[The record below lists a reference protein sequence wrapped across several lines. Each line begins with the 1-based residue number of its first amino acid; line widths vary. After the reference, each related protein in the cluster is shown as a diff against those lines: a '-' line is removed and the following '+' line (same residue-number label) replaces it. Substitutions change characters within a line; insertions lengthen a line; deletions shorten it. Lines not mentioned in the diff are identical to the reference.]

1 MVTQNAPPATA
12 YLDGLAAV
20 LRDDSLD
27 PAFRALL
34 LRLPSEE
41 DTAQAIFDGGG
52 TPDPSA
58 INQAHETLKLHI
70 AQHLQDMLP
79 RIYAQMTVT
88 GPYKPDAVSAGKRA
102 FGNAALSLI
111 SKLDGGKQAA
121 AQFATANNMTQQL
134 GALRALLMIS
144 KGQQELV
151 AFEDQWQHDRLVMD
165 KWFSLQVSLAAPEK
179 AAATAEMLAQ
189 HPAFDIKNPN
199 RFRAVF
205 GGLKANTAGFHHG
218 SGKSYA
224 LLADWLIKL
233 DAINPQ
239 TTARISSAFD
249 TWKRYDADRQSKMQA
264 ALKRIAQTPD
274 LSGDTTEMV
283 TRILG

>member
-1 MVTQNAPPATA
+1 
-12 YLDGLAAV
+12 
-20 LRDDSLD
+20 
-27 PAFRALL
+27 
-34 LRLPSEE
+34 
-41 DTAQAIFDGGG
+41 
-52 TPDPSA
+52 
-58 INQAHETLKLHI
+58 
-70 AQHLQDMLP
+70 
-79 RIYAQMTVT
+79 
-88 GPYKPDAVSAGKRA
+88 
-102 FGNAALSLI
+102 
-111 SKLDGGKQAA
+111 
-121 AQFATANNMTQQL
+121 
-134 GALRALLMIS
+134 
-144 KGQQELV
+144 
-151 AFEDQWQHDRLVMD
+151 MD

-179 AAATAEMLAQ
+179 AAPTAEMLAQ

-218 SGKSYA
+218 SGNSYA